1 MFSSHWRADG
11 VSASEKRA

>member
-11 VSASEKRA
+11 VSAS

>member
-11 VSASEKRA
+11 VSA

>member
-11 VSASEKRA
+11 V

>member
-11 VSASEKRA
+11 VSASEKR